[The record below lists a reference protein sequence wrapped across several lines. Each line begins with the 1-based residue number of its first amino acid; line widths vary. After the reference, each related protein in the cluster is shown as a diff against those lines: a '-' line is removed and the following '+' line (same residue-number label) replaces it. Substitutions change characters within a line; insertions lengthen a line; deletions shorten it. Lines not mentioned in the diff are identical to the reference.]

1 MSDQTDN
8 QHASSSRRVWQ
19 LAWPTII
26 SNLLFTTVG
35 LAHIKIVSGLGTSA
49 VAAVTSGHRIFFL
62 IQAVLMGL
70 SIATTAMVARSW
82 GAKRIA
88 EAEMVS
94 WTAIALGL
102 VLGLILSLPTLLV
115 PEAVASLFGLDE
127 ETTRQTA
134 SFIFWLGVFNIF
146 SALNMLLAT
155 SLRATGDVITPLCFL
170 MFSSTFN
177 VLFGY
182 MLAHGIGGLPPMGV
196 SGVALG
202 GSFAAAMVTSVFA
215 MVWWR
220 GKFNLQAVK
229 QWRIDLPKARH
240 LISIG
245 APSVLEQGF
254 IQIAFLAFFAI
265 VGQYGTTSY
274 AAYGIGISIVSFSI
288 VVGFG
293 FGIAAATLVGQQ
305 LGAGHPEQAMK
316 AGWRGLR
323 MALAAMSIFSVLLA
337 VFARDLAGFMIE
349 DEETIQ
355 LTVVFIYII
364 AIAQPIMAVDI
375 TLSGALRGAGDTR
388 FPLLA
393 TVCGI
398 IFGRLIPAFAFLTL
412 GFSVHWIFAVM
423 ILDYIIKSSML
434 LRRYRSRKWLNL
446 KLAVNAP

>member
-1 MSDQTDN
+1 MDSDSN
-8 QHASSSRRVWQ
+8 QLSSSSLRVWQ

-35 LAHIKIVSGLGTSA
+35 FCHIKIVSGLGTSA

-62 IQAVLMGL
+62 IQAVLMGV
-70 SIATTAMVARSW
+70 SVATTAMVARHW
-82 GAKRIA
+82 GAKKVA
-88 EAEMVS
+88 EAELVA
-94 WTAIALGL
+94 WTSMALGL
-102 VLGLILSLPTLLV
+102 ALAILLSLP
-115 PEAVASLFGLDE
+115 AVFIPDVIASLFGLDA

-134 SFIFWLGVFNIF
+134 SFIFWLGLFNVF
-146 SALNMLLAT
+146 SALNALLSTA
-155 SLRATGDVITPLCFL
+155 LRATGDVITPLCFL
-170 MFSSTFN
+170 AFSSLFN

-182 MLAHGIGGLPPMGV
+182 CLAQGVGFLPPLGV

-202 GSFAAAMVTSVFA
+202 GSLAGALVSSVFA

-220 GKFNLQAVK
+220 GKFNIKALK
-229 QWRIDLPKARH
+229 QWRIDRPSARQ

-254 IQIAFLAFFAI
+254 IQLAFLAFFAI
-265 VGQYGTTSY
+265 VGQYGTSPY
-274 AAYGIGISIVSFSI
+274 AAYGIGISIVAFSI

-293 FGIAAATLVGQQ
+293 FGIAAATLVAQQ
-305 LGAGHPEQAMK
+305 LGAGNPEQARK

-323 MALAAMSIFSVLLA
+323 MALAAMSVFSVLLA
-337 VFARDLAGFMIE
+337 IFARDLAGFMIE
-349 DEETIQ
+349 DEATIG
-355 LTVVFIYII
+355 LTVSFIYII

-398 IFGRLIPAFAFLTL
+398 VFGRLLPALACLTL
-412 GFSVHWIFAVM
+412 ELPIEAVFAVM
-423 ILDYIIKSSML
+423 LLDYIIKSSML
-434 LRRYRSRKWLNL
+434 LVRYRSGKWLGL
-446 KLAVNAP
+446 KLAGAGA